1 MLIIAIAVVLVLLA
15 VAVFPNRRRREPTG
29 EPTLKQSTGLFTP
42 TPAITQ
48 TNLRDQQLREEAD
61 AIATEFRRRAD
72 EIWLAEVREK
82 AATLLSPPK

>member
-15 VAVFPNRRRREPTG
+15 VAVFPNRRREPTS

-42 TPAITQ
+42 TPAFTQ
-48 TNLRDQQLREEAD
+48 TNLREQQLREEAD

-72 EIWLAEVREK
+72 EVWLAEVREK